1 MEKNPIATPYTAHC
15 QGACRRLD
23 PGIEFG
29 PCPGGVAPD
38 QRGPVGKSPRGL
50 DQQMRQIGSW
60 DPRGNQRNG
69 SRMDT

>member
-1 MEKNPIATPYTAHC
+1 MEKNPIAVPHTARG
-15 QGACRRLD
+15 QAERRRLD
-23 PGIEFG
+23 AGVEFSPG
-29 PCPGGVAPD
+29 PSGVAPD
-38 QRGPVGKSPRGL
+38 QRGPVGEPPRRL